1 MGRLVNEYGSTGMGI
16 TSVGTAIGDPTG
28 GVDFFI
34 DRYGKPALEA
44 IEKRVAR
51 WYGGDKGK
59 ESTYNCD
66 GPARP
71 NPSADKPFF
80 TCLNPIG
87 NALSCPPGFSPE
99 WVDVLWS
106 GSGYGSP
113 NDFDYSR
120 YITSGVQL
128 AKRTCMRVRAP
139 TANEARNYARG
150 WRPKDS
156 VDAGNKTV
164 VKRRMIQTKGFR
176 DTPKRRL
183 VAASRGGRVL
193 VETLTPT
200 EGLIP
205 LFPDYENSPY
215 RDKNHRDYPRYWHE
229 MMRWNE
235 LEKEKEDLRFEREK
249 SKLQSQR
256 TTHSSTAIPAV
267 PSFTPKSSQSPATLI
282 MVAAVVG
289 AVVLLWKAK

>member
-1 MGRLVNEYGSTGMGI
+1 
-16 TSVGTAIGDPTG
+16 
-28 GVDFFI
+28 
-34 DRYGKPALEA
+34 
-44 IEKRVAR
+44 
-51 WYGGDKGK
+51 
-59 ESTYNCD
+59 
-66 GPARP
+66 
-71 NPSADKPFF
+71 
-80 TCLNPIG
+80 
-87 NALSCPPGFSPE
+87 
-99 WVDVLWS
+99 
-106 GSGYGSP
+106 
-113 NDFDYSR
+113 
-120 YITSGVQL
+120 
-128 AKRTCMRVRAP
+128 MRVRAP

-249 SKLQSQR
+249 SKLQSQ
-256 TTHSSTAIPAV
+256 
-267 PSFTPKSSQSPATLI
+267 
-282 MVAAVVG
+282 
-289 AVVLLWKAK
+289 